1 MSDSP
6 NSLVLKPKPET
17 RKGGNRILFVVLAV
31 AAVVLSVLF
40 YSIQFGSQPDKERK
54 EQQQNARVESDVAD
68 EQPPLAAPEQKTG
81 LIQPPLPTKIP
92 EVPQEE
98 TPLVTVVKVPPP
110 SAEYQARQKEL
121 SQIRA
126 NRLKALEQALSA
138 PLKVKLDGEGT
149 AAALANVRT
158 PASPDAVAWNVAQR
172 HPIYPPSASGSPDQ
186 EPSDR
191 KDKEA
196 FLEKRAGREDQWKLP
211 YSREPG
217 SIYEIKT
224 GTVISGIMLS
234 GINSD
239 LPGHILAQVSRNIY
253 DTARGSSLLIPQG
266 SRLVGLYDSRVVYGQ
281 ERVLVAWN
289 RVIFPDGSSITL
301 GAMPGA
307 DMAGYSGFSDQVN
320 NHYLRIFGS
329 AAIMSLIS
337 GPMAYAMDTFSS
349 SSSSDSDDD
358 KPSFQD
364 EMGSAFAQQ
373 MGQASMQLLQK
384 NTNLKPTLEIRPGYR
399 FSMVVTKDIVF
410 EAPYR
415 PLPPRTPGRSHALD

>member
-6 NSLVLKPKPET
+6 NSLVLKPEPQT
-17 RKGGNRILFVVLAV
+17 RKGGNRIVFVVLAV

-40 YSIQFGSQPDKERK
+40 YSIQSDDKPDKERK
-54 EQQQNARVESDVAD
+54 ERQQNARVENDVAD
-68 EQPPLAAPEQKTG
+68 GQPPLAAPEQKTG
-81 LIQPPLPTKIP
+81 LIQPPLPQKAP
-92 EVPQEE
+92 EVPREE

-121 SQIRA
+121 SQVRT

-138 PLKVKLDGEGT
+138 PLKVKLDGGRPT
-149 AAALANVRT
+149 AVAQANART
-158 PASPDAVAWNVAQR
+158 PASPDAMAWNVAQR
-172 HPIYPPSASGSPDQ
+172 HPVYPPASRAPEQ
-186 EPSDR
+186 NPSDR

-196 FLEKRAGREDQWKLP
+196 FLESRASKDQWQLP
-211 YSREPG
+211 YSRVPG

-253 DTARGSSLLIPQG
+253 DTASGSSLLIPQG

-289 RVIFPDGSSITL
+289 RIIFPDGSSITL
-301 GAMPGA
+301 GAMPGS
-307 DMAGYSGFSDQVN
+307 DMAGYSGFSDQVD

-349 SSSSDSDDD
+349 SSSDSDDD

-373 MGQASMQLLQK
+373 MGQTSMQLLQK

-415 PLPPRTPGRSHALD
+415 PLSPRTPGRSHALN